1 MTIMVCSFLVYFD
14 FMLDYVNLT
23 CIPLLLVYSMRYMQ
37 KNCFLL
43 VYQVLHGKF
52 YFVNSIMYFLP

>member
-23 CIPLLLVYSMRYMQ
+23 CIPLLLVYLDMQ

>member
-23 CIPLLLVYSMRYMQ
+23 CIPLLLVYLDIPCDTCRKTVFFLYI
-37 KNCFLL
+37 KFLL
-43 VYQVLHGKF
+43 CEQYHV
-52 YFVNSIMYFLP
+52 FLP